1 MECNCRILNPKHPHA
16 REEKKKRRRRR
27 IEEEEEEKKGRR
39 GKKKRNETLH
49 LKVRCSLLNS
59 ERKKERKMWRN
70 VAENAVR
77 TLRENIEVVEVDAGT
92 MMLDDDD
99 DDDAGG
105 LASSSSSPNNRRRV
119 VGVQGENST
128 LLTTS
133 VDDDFEGET
142 EEEEEETEE
151 GRGVRSDLRRVATKI
166 KPIAPYAVLFSVAF
180 LSVHWMMVSVML
192 VLFGWHLKTNE
203 SVVAEIAKKEGFIR
217 RNVLRDLLHCASMS
231 YVFLFVVQTK
241 LDEENVVDGSPKMW
255 RRATLKT
262 PTRSNFTAW
271 EAVFEIVAVNLNARL
286 MFDALKCVCMLT
298 TTTTTSGILGNA
310 AYVAKIVSELDG
322 KSAKKFVS
330 DGFRRIAPNSV
341 TKIVFGKK
349 EKDDK
354 DEDVGLVNEA
364 SMGAEEQQQ
373 QQQRRQSV
381 VDIESGGGATLVVLE
396 NDREQVGGK
405 DSRRPYRA
413 RGLAISAIEYASI
426 SYKIILP
433 VPIWFAFFQNAS
445 LYGLFLSSALAG
457 SYLACAF
464 FKTSKSIRE
473 FKQAFL
479 RRYNFGSKAFS
490 CAHGTPATK
499 ADIENLGL
507 EFECAICQEKEIIAP
522 LKLEC
527 NHVFCEECVE
537 PWFEKDNT
545 TCPLCRAVVV
555 EKRKDELK
563 SLSSGETHFLPVI
576 F

>member
-1 MECNCRILNPKHPHA
+1 
-16 REEKKKRRRRR
+16 
-27 IEEEEEEKKGRR
+27 
-39 GKKKRNETLH
+39 
-49 LKVRCSLLNS
+49 
-59 ERKKERKMWRN
+59 MWRN

-92 MMLDDDD
+92 MMMLDDDDDDDD

-105 LASSSSSPNNRRRV
+105 F
-119 VGVQGENST
+119 VGVHQGENST

-133 VDDDFEGET
+133 VVDDDFEGET
-142 EEEEEETEE
+142 EEEEEEETEE

-373 QQQRRQSV
+373 QQRRQSV

>member
-1 MECNCRILNPKHPHA
+1 
-16 REEKKKRRRRR
+16 
-27 IEEEEEEKKGRR
+27 
-39 GKKKRNETLH
+39 
-49 LKVRCSLLNS
+49 
-59 ERKKERKMWRN
+59 MWR

-77 TLRENIEVVEVDAGT
+77 TLRENIEVVEVDAGGT
-92 MMLDDDD
+92 MMMLDDDD
-99 DDDAGG
+99 DDDDAGG
-105 LASSSSSPNNRRRV
+105 F
-119 VGVQGENST
+119 VGVHQGENST

-133 VDDDFEGET
+133 VVDDDFEGET
-142 EEEEEETEE
+142 EEEEEEETEE

-298 TTTTTSGILGNA
+298 TTTTSGILGNA

-354 DEDVGLVNEA
+354 DEDVGLANEA
-364 SMGAEEQQQ
+364 SMGAEEQ

>member
-1 MECNCRILNPKHPHA
+1 
-16 REEKKKRRRRR
+16 
-27 IEEEEEEKKGRR
+27 
-39 GKKKRNETLH
+39 
-49 LKVRCSLLNS
+49 
-59 ERKKERKMWRN
+59 MWRN

-77 TLRENIEVVEVDAGT
+77 TLRENIEVVEVDAGGT
-92 MMLDDDD
+92 MMMLDDDD
-99 DDDAGG
+99 DDDDDDAGG
-105 LASSSSSPNNRRRV
+105 F
-119 VGVQGENST
+119 VGVHQGENST

-133 VDDDFEGET
+133 VVDDDFEGET
-142 EEEEEETEE
+142 EEEEEEETEE

>member
-1 MECNCRILNPKHPHA
+1 
-16 REEKKKRRRRR
+16 
-27 IEEEEEEKKGRR
+27 
-39 GKKKRNETLH
+39 
-49 LKVRCSLLNS
+49 
-59 ERKKERKMWRN
+59 MWR
-70 VAENAVR
+70 VADAVR

-105 LASSSSSPNNRRRV
+105 LASSSSSPNRRRV

-128 LLTTS
+128 LTTS
-133 VDDDFEGET
+133 VDDDFEEEE

-271 EAVFEIVAVNLNARL
+271 EAVFEIVAVNLNARR
-286 MFDALKCVCMLT
+286 MFDALQCVCMLP

-364 SMGAEEQQQ
+364 SMGAEEQQ

>member
-1 MECNCRILNPKHPHA
+1 
-16 REEKKKRRRRR
+16 
-27 IEEEEEEKKGRR
+27 
-39 GKKKRNETLH
+39 
-49 LKVRCSLLNS
+49 
-59 ERKKERKMWRN
+59 MWR
-70 VAENAVR
+70 VADAVR
-77 TLRENIEVVEVDAGT
+77 TLRENIEVVEVDAGGT
-92 MMLDDDD
+92 MMMLDDDD
-99 DDDAGG
+99 DDDDDAGG
-105 LASSSSSPNNRRRV
+105 F
-119 VGVQGENST
+119 VGVHQGENST

-133 VDDDFEGET
+133 VVDDDFEGET
-142 EEEEEETEE
+142 EEEEEEETEE

-381 VDIESGGGATLVVLE
+381 ADIESGGGATLVVLE

>member
-1 MECNCRILNPKHPHA
+1 
-16 REEKKKRRRRR
+16 
-27 IEEEEEEKKGRR
+27 
-39 GKKKRNETLH
+39 
-49 LKVRCSLLNS
+49 
-59 ERKKERKMWRN
+59 MWR
-70 VAENAVR
+70 VADAVR
-77 TLRENIEVVEVDAGT
+77 TLRENIEVVEVDAGGT
-92 MMLDDDD
+92 MMMLDDDD
-99 DDDAGG
+99 DDDDDDDAGG
-105 LASSSSSPNNRRRV
+105 F
-119 VGVQGENST
+119 VGVHQGENST

-133 VDDDFEGET
+133 VVDDDFEGET
-142 EEEEEETEE
+142 EEEEEEETEE

-166 KPIAPYAVLFSVAF
+166 KPIAPYAMLFSVAF

-364 SMGAEEQQQ
+364 SMGAEEQQ

>member
-1 MECNCRILNPKHPHA
+1 
-16 REEKKKRRRRR
+16 
-27 IEEEEEEKKGRR
+27 
-39 GKKKRNETLH
+39 
-49 LKVRCSLLNS
+49 
-59 ERKKERKMWRN
+59 MWR

-99 DDDAGG
+99 DDDDDAGG
-105 LASSSSSPNNRRRV
+105 LASSSSSPNRRRRRVV

-128 LLTTS
+128 LTTS

-142 EEEEEETEE
+142 EEEEEEETEE

-354 DEDVGLVNEA
+354 DEDVGLANEA
-364 SMGAEEQQQ
+364 SMGAEEQ

>member
-1 MECNCRILNPKHPHA
+1 
-16 REEKKKRRRRR
+16 
-27 IEEEEEEKKGRR
+27 
-39 GKKKRNETLH
+39 
-49 LKVRCSLLNS
+49 
-59 ERKKERKMWRN
+59 
-70 VAENAVR
+70 
-77 TLRENIEVVEVDAGT
+77 
-92 MMLDDDD
+92 
-99 DDDAGG
+99 
-105 LASSSSSPNNRRRV
+105 
-119 VGVQGENST
+119 
-128 LLTTS
+128 
-133 VDDDFEGET
+133 
-142 EEEEEETEE
+142 
-151 GRGVRSDLRRVATKI
+151 
-166 KPIAPYAVLFSVAF
+166 
-180 LSVHWMMVSVML
+180 
-192 VLFGWHLKTNE
+192 
-203 SVVAEIAKKEGFIR
+203 
-217 RNVLRDLLHCASMS
+217 
-231 YVFLFVVQTK
+231 VFLFVVQTK

-354 DEDVGLVNEA
+354 DEDVGLANEA
-364 SMGAEEQQQ
+364 SMGAEEQ

>member
-1 MECNCRILNPKHPHA
+1 
-16 REEKKKRRRRR
+16 
-27 IEEEEEEKKGRR
+27 
-39 GKKKRNETLH
+39 
-49 LKVRCSLLNS
+49 
-59 ERKKERKMWRN
+59 MWR
-70 VAENAVR
+70 VADAVR
-77 TLRENIEVVEVDAGT
+77 TLRENIEVVEVDAGGT
-92 MMLDDDD
+92 MMMLDDDD
-99 DDDAGG
+99 DDDDDAGG
-105 LASSSSSPNNRRRV
+105 F
-119 VGVQGENST
+119 VGVHQGENST

-133 VDDDFEGET
+133 VVDDDFEGET
-142 EEEEEETEE
+142 EEEEEEETEE

-354 DEDVGLVNEA
+354 DEDVGLANEA

>member
-1 MECNCRILNPKHPHA
+1 
-16 REEKKKRRRRR
+16 
-27 IEEEEEEKKGRR
+27 
-39 GKKKRNETLH
+39 
-49 LKVRCSLLNS
+49 
-59 ERKKERKMWRN
+59 MWRN

-77 TLRENIEVVEVDAGT
+77 TLRENIEVVEVDAGGT
-92 MMLDDDD
+92 MMMLDDDD
-99 DDDAGG
+99 DDDDDDDAGG
-105 LASSSSSPNNRRRV
+105 F
-119 VGVQGENST
+119 VGVHQGENST

-133 VDDDFEGET
+133 VVDDDFEGET
-142 EEEEEETEE
+142 EEEEEEETEE

-381 VDIESGGGATLVVLE
+381 ADIESGGGATLVVLE

>member
-1 MECNCRILNPKHPHA
+1 MNELSLGPTTPQKRK
-16 REEKKKRRRRR
+16 EKKR
-27 IEEEEEEKKGRR
+27 E
-39 GKKKRNETLH
+39 
-49 LKVRCSLLNS
+49 
-59 ERKKERKMWRN
+59 MWRN
-70 VAENAVR
+70 VADAVR
-77 TLRENIEVVEVDAGT
+77 TLRENIEVVEVDARTT

-99 DDDAGG
+99 DDSDDDVVVAG
-105 LASSSSSPNNRRRV
+105 LVASSSSSPNRLV
-119 VGVQGENST
+119 PVHHQGENST
-128 LLTTS
+128 LTMS
-133 VDDDFEGET
+133 VDDDGNATIGNDFEET
-142 EEEEEETEE
+142 EEEEEETE

-298 TTTTTSGILGNA
+298 TTTTTTTTSGILANA

-364 SMGAEEQQQ
+364 NMGAEEQ

-396 NDREQVGGK
+396 NDQQVGGK

-555 EKRKDELK
+555 EKKKDELK

>member
-1 MECNCRILNPKHPHA
+1 MNCRV
-16 REEKKKRRRRR
+16 
-27 IEEEEEEKKGRR
+27 
-39 GKKKRNETLH
+39 
-49 LKVRCSLLNS
+49 LKQHH
-59 ERKKERKMWRN
+59 KKERKKKREMWHN
-70 VAENAVR
+70 VADAVR
-77 TLRENIEVVEVDAGT
+77 TLRENIDEVVEVDART

-99 DDDAGG
+99 DDSDDDDVVAG
-105 LASSSSSPNNRRRV
+105 LVASSSSSPNRLV
-119 VGVQGENST
+119 VHHQGENST
-128 LLTTS
+128 LTMS
-133 VDDDFEGET
+133 VDDDGNATIGNDFEET
-142 EEEEEETEE
+142 EEEEEETE

-298 TTTTTSGILGNA
+298 TTTTTTTTSGILANA

-364 SMGAEEQQQ
+364 NMGAEEQ

-396 NDREQVGGK
+396 NDQQVGGK

-555 EKRKDELK
+555 EKKKDELK

>member
-1 MECNCRILNPKHPHA
+1 MEFHRVGFDILQNTPT
-16 REEKKKRRRRR
+16 RERRKKRN
-27 IEEEEEEKKGRR
+27 EEEEEKKGRR
-39 GKKKRNETLH
+39 GKKKETWTLY
-49 LKVRCSLLNS
+49 LKVRSLNNS
-59 ERKKERKMWRN
+59 ERKKERKKERKMWRN

-77 TLRENIEVVEVDAGT
+77 TLRENIEVVEVDAGGT
-92 MMLDDDD
+92 MMMLDDDD
-99 DDDAGG
+99 DDDDDDDAGG
-105 LASSSSSPNNRRRV
+105 F
-119 VGVQGENST
+119 VGVHQGENST

-133 VDDDFEGET
+133 VVDDDFEGET
-142 EEEEEETEE
+142 EEEEEEETEE

-354 DEDVGLVNEA
+354 DEDVGLANEA
-364 SMGAEEQQQ
+364 SMGAEEQ

>member
-1 MECNCRILNPKHPHA
+1 
-16 REEKKKRRRRR
+16 
-27 IEEEEEEKKGRR
+27 
-39 GKKKRNETLH
+39 
-49 LKVRCSLLNS
+49 
-59 ERKKERKMWRN
+59 MWRN

-77 TLRENIEVVEVDAGT
+77 TLRENIEVVEVDAGGT
-92 MMLDDDD
+92 MMMLDDDD
-99 DDDAGG
+99 DDDDDAGG
-105 LASSSSSPNNRRRV
+105 F

-128 LLTTS
+128 LTTS
-133 VDDDFEGET
+133 VVDDDFEGET
-142 EEEEEETEE
+142 EEEEEEETEE

-381 VDIESGGGATLVVLE
+381 ADIESGGGATLVVLE

>member
-1 MECNCRILNPKHPHA
+1 M
-16 REEKKKRRRRR
+16 
-27 IEEEEEEKKGRR
+27 
-39 GKKKRNETLH
+39 
-49 LKVRCSLLNS
+49 
-59 ERKKERKMWRN
+59 
-70 VAENAVR
+70 
-77 TLRENIEVVEVDAGT
+77 
-92 MMLDDDD
+92 
-99 DDDAGG
+99 
-105 LASSSSSPNNRRRV
+105 
-119 VGVQGENST
+119 
-128 LLTTS
+128 
-133 VDDDFEGET
+133 
-142 EEEEEETEE
+142 
-151 GRGVRSDLRRVATKI
+151 
-166 KPIAPYAVLFSVAF
+166 
-180 LSVHWMMVSVML
+180 
-192 VLFGWHLKTNE
+192 
-203 SVVAEIAKKEGFIR
+203 
-217 RNVLRDLLHCASMS
+217 
-231 YVFLFVVQTK
+231 
-241 LDEENVVDGSPKMW
+241 
-255 RRATLKT
+255 
-262 PTRSNFTAW
+262 
-271 EAVFEIVAVNLNARL
+271 
-286 MFDALKCVCMLT
+286 
-298 TTTTTSGILGNA
+298 
-310 AYVAKIVSELDG
+310 
-322 KSAKKFVS
+322 
-330 DGFRRIAPNSV
+330 
-341 TKIVFGKK
+341 
-349 EKDDK
+349 
-354 DEDVGLVNEA
+354 
-364 SMGAEEQQQ
+364 
-373 QQQRRQSV
+373 
-381 VDIESGGGATLVVLE
+381 LE

-479 RRYNFGSKAFS
+479 WRYNFGSKAFS

>member
-1 MECNCRILNPKHPHA
+1 
-16 REEKKKRRRRR
+16 
-27 IEEEEEEKKGRR
+27 
-39 GKKKRNETLH
+39 
-49 LKVRCSLLNS
+49 
-59 ERKKERKMWRN
+59 MWRD
-70 VAENAVR
+70 VADAVR
-77 TLRENIEVVEVDAGT
+77 TLRENIEVVEVDARTT

-99 DDDAGG
+99 DDSDDDVVVAG
-105 LASSSSSPNNRRRV
+105 LVASSSSSPNRLV
-119 VGVQGENST
+119 VHHHQGENST
-128 LLTTS
+128 LTMS
-133 VDDDFEGET
+133 VDDDGNATIGNDFEET
-142 EEEEEETEE
+142 EEEEEETE

-298 TTTTTSGILGNA
+298 TTTTTTTTSGILANA

-364 SMGAEEQQQ
+364 NMGAEEQ

-396 NDREQVGGK
+396 NDQQVGGK

-555 EKRKDELK
+555 EKKKDELK

>member
-1 MECNCRILNPKHPHA
+1 
-16 REEKKKRRRRR
+16 
-27 IEEEEEEKKGRR
+27 
-39 GKKKRNETLH
+39 
-49 LKVRCSLLNS
+49 
-59 ERKKERKMWRN
+59 MWR
-70 VAENAVR
+70 VADAVR
-77 TLRENIEVVEVDAGT
+77 TLRENIEVVEVDAGGT
-92 MMLDDDD
+92 MMMLDDDD
-99 DDDAGG
+99 VNDDDDAGG
-105 LASSSSSPNNRRRV
+105 F
-119 VGVQGENST
+119 VGVHQGENST

-133 VDDDFEGET
+133 VVDDDFEGET
-142 EEEEEETEE
+142 EEEEEEETEE

>member
-1 MECNCRILNPKHPHA
+1 
-16 REEKKKRRRRR
+16 
-27 IEEEEEEKKGRR
+27 
-39 GKKKRNETLH
+39 
-49 LKVRCSLLNS
+49 
-59 ERKKERKMWRN
+59 MWRN

-77 TLRENIEVVEVDAGT
+77 TLRENIEVVEVDAGGT
-92 MMLDDDD
+92 MMMLDDDD
-99 DDDAGG
+99 DDDDDDDAGG
-105 LASSSSSPNNRRRV
+105 F
-119 VGVQGENST
+119 VGVHQGENST

-133 VDDDFEGET
+133 VVDDDFEGET
-142 EEEEEETEE
+142 EEEEEEETEE

-354 DEDVGLVNEA
+354 DEDVGLANEA

-381 VDIESGGGATLVVLE
+381 ADIESGGGATLVVLE